1 METIIITIDGKGNIF
16 RVFGSKKIMEH
27 HLRNLGYHPHS
38 DDNHK
43 QNWYGSRDEFVLSAY
58 EWQVIN

>member
-1 METIIITIDGKGNIF
+1 MDSVIITVDCKGN
-16 RVFGSKKIMEH
+16 VFQVFSSKSVMEH
-27 HLRNLGYHPHS
+27 HLRNLGYHPHL

-43 QNWYGSRDEFVLSAY
+43 QNWYGQNDKFVLSAY